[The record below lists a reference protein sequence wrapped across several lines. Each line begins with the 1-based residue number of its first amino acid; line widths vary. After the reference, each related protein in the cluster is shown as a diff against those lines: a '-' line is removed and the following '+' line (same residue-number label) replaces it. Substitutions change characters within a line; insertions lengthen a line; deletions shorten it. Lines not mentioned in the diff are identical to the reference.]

1 MQSTNSVR
9 VWDVPV
15 RVFHWLLV
23 LSFAGAFVTAESERW
38 RLVHVTLGYTV
49 AGLIA
54 FRLIWGLV
62 GTRYARFS
70 SFVRG
75 PAAVLAYLR
84 ALLRGNPEHHLGHNP
99 AGGWAI
105 VALLLGCALLTASG
119 WATYNEWGGDWLE
132 ELHEGLGN
140 GLLALVGVHVVGVI
154 VSSRLH
160 HENLVR
166 AMFTGRKRAESTQ
179 DSVRGWGVLAL
190 VLVAAVAGFWWS
202 QWASAPVNAAQK
214 APVLIA
220 PDKTRMIP
228 QSPR

>member
-1 MQSTNSVR
+1 M
-9 VWDVPV
+9 P
-15 RVFHWLLV
+15 
-23 LSFAGAFVTAESERW
+23 
-38 RLVHVTLGYTV
+38 
-49 AGLIA
+49 
-54 FRLIWGLV
+54 
-62 GTRYARFS
+62 FS

-132 ELHEGLGN
+132 ELHGGLGS
-140 GLLALVGVHVVGVI
+140 GLLALVGVHVIGVI

-160 HENLVR
+160 HENPGARHVHGPQACRVDPGQR
-166 AMFTGRKRAESTQ
+166 AGLGCWLWCWWQ
-179 DSVRGWGVLAL
+179 PLP
-190 VLVAAVAGFWWS
+190 GFGWS

-220 PDKTRMIP
+220 PARP
-228 QSPR
+228 V